1 MLKYARIIAV
11 ALCLSTSLAAQTQI
25 ATAVSSSP
33 FELRGARVNPS
44 LAVPTWPVMPGDT
57 IKAGST
63 PVTITFPDGSSV
75 GLNPC
80 ATAMVSLSDSTPV
93 FQLLSESAS
102 YKLAKLDGV
111 KLVSRD
117 ASVVPQDLA
126 GSMTLGNTCTP
137 AGFWTPSHT
146 ALVIAASAGL
156 AGITVGLVTQ
166 NGAPVSPVR

>member
-146 ALVIAASAGL
+146 ALVIAAAAGL